1 VTAAVLVP
9 RYVPL
14 PAYPAIDRDLN
25 LVVDEAV
32 RWSDVA
38 ATVGTAGGQLLAS
51 FNLNGE
57 PFRDEKK
64 IGAGKKSFVV
74 ALMFQSR
81 DRTLTGTEA
90 DDVCKRVLDACTK
103 QHGATLRA

>member
-1 VTAAVLVP
+1 M
-9 RYVPL
+9 
-14 PAYPAIDRDLN
+14 N

-38 ATVGTAGGQLLAS
+38 ATVKTAGGELLAS
-51 FNLNGE
+51 FGLNGE

-74 ALMFQSR
+74 ALVLQSR
-81 DRTLTGTEA
+81 DRTLTGGEA
-90 DDVCKRVLDACTK
+90 EDVGKRIIDACAK
-103 QHGATLRA
+103 NHGAVLRA